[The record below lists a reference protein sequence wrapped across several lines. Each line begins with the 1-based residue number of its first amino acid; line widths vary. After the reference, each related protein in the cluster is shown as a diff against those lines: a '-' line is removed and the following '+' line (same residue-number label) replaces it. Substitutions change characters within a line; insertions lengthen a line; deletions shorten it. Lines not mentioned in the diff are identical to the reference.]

1 MRFSVEELSASA
13 QVWHQLLLRRL
24 RSLGGADGR
33 VTINVN
39 TELEKLCRRGEE
51 IEWEMIRDVQAAL
64 DELSSMRWSY
74 TVPGEEQTKLA
85 VGPVWNII
93 DMVLTADPDWTVD
106 DETTWCVAEVTVQVG
121 KWWAKQEP
129 REYAKNQIK
138 LF

>member
-1 MRFSVEELSASA
+1 MFAVEELSPSA

-24 RSLGGADGR
+24 RSHGGADGR
-33 VTINVN
+33 LTLDIN
-39 TELEKLCRRGEE
+39 TALEKLLRRGEE
-51 IEWEMIRDVQAAL
+51 IEWEMIKDVQAAL

-93 DMVLTADPDWTVD
+93 DMVLTADPDWTVE

-121 KWWAKQEP
+121 KWYAKEEP
-129 REYAKNQIK
+129 RNDARNQIK

>member
-1 MRFSVEELSASA
+1 MFSVEELSASA

-24 RSLGGADGR
+24 RSHGGADGR
-33 VTINVN
+33 VTMNID
-39 TELEKLCRRGEE
+39 TELGKLCRRGEE

-64 DELSSMRWSY
+64 DELSRMRWSY
-74 TVPGEEQTKLA
+74 TVPGEADTKLA

-93 DMVLTADPDWTVD
+93 DMVLTADPDWTVE

-121 KWWAKQEP
+121 KWWAKEEP
-129 REYAKNQIK
+129 REHARNQIK

>member
-1 MRFSVEELSASA
+1 MFAVEELSPSA

-24 RSLGGADGR
+24 RSHGSPDGR
-33 VTINVN
+33 LTLDIN
-39 TELEKLCRRGEE
+39 TALEKLLRRGEE
-51 IEWEMIRDVQAAL
+51 IEWEMIKDVQAAL

-93 DMVLTADPDWTVD
+93 DMVLTADPDWTVE

-121 KWWAKQEP
+121 KWYAKEEP
-129 REYAKNQIK
+129 RNDARNQIK

>member
-1 MRFSVEELSASA
+1 MFAVEELSPSA

-24 RSLGGADGR
+24 RTHGSPDGR
-33 VTINVN
+33 FTLDIN
-39 TELEKLCRRGEE
+39 TALEKLLRRGEE
-51 IEWEMIRDVQAAL
+51 IEWEMIKDVQAAL

-93 DMVLTADPDWTVD
+93 DMVLTADPDWTVE

-121 KWWAKQEP
+121 KWYAKEEP
-129 REYAKNQIK
+129 RNDARNQIK